1 MILKIGELDI
11 HLLRKDIKNLHISV
25 MPPDGQVRVSAPN
38 AMTQTTIR
46 MAVIHRIPWIRRQQA
61 KFAKQRRQSAR
72 EMVTGE
78 SHYLWGRRYRLLVN
92 ELATD
97 LKSAQSVKLHRGR
110 LVLSVTPSASTNSK
124 VQLLDEYYRSRLKA
138 KVPDI
143 LQKWAQIT
151 GTDCGSWHIQKMKTK
166 WGSCNIEEKRILLN
180 LELAKKPLPCLEYII
195 VHELIH
201 FKERQHNDR
210 FKALLDSYMPDWRA
224 RRELLKQMPLK
235 QESWKIDN
243 FC

>member
-1 MILKIGELDI
+1 MILKIGELDV

-38 AMTQTTIR
+38 VMTETTIR
-46 MAVIHRIPWIRRQQA
+46 MAIIHRIPWIRRQQA
-61 KFAKQRRQSAR
+61 EFAKQQRQSAR

-97 LKSAQSVKLHRGR
+97 IKSEQSVKLHRGR
-110 LVLSVTPSASTNSK
+110 LVLSVNPSASTNSK
-124 VQLLDEYYRSRLKA
+124 IQLLDQYYRSRLKA

-143 LQKWAQIT
+143 LQKWIQIT
-151 GTDCGSWHIQKMKTK
+151 GVDCNSWHIQKMKTK

-180 LELAKKPLPCLEYII
+180 LDLAKKPIPCLEYII
-195 VHELIH
+195 LHELIH

-210 FKALLDSYMPDWRA
+210 FKALLDSYMSDWRA
-224 RRELLKQMPLK
+224 RRDLLNQLPLN
-235 QESWKIDN
+235 QEKWKKKLAE
-243 FC
+243 